1 MKNIITE
8 MKTILD
14 EINRLDDAENTSMIW
29 KQGSRNHQM
38 EEQKHKKFFLM
49 RTAKGLSGTSNT
61 VTLIQVQE
69 AKERTYFCALT

>member
-1 MKNIITE
+1 

-14 EINRLDDAENTSMIW
+14 EINRLDDAEKYVNDLENRVAEIIE
-29 KQGSRNHQM
+29 M
-38 EEQKHKKFFLM
+38 EEQKQKRIFFLM

-69 AKERTYFCALT
+69 AKERTYFCTYLKTFLT

>member
-1 MKNIITE
+1 

-14 EINRLDDAENTSMIW
+14 EINRLDDAEKYVNDLENRVAEII
-29 KQGSRNHQM
+29 KM

-69 AKERTYFCALT
+69 AKERTYFCTYLKTFLT